1 MNESERRFTR
11 GLVEIRAAGDIRK
24 IGGYAAK
31 FNTLSQNLGGFVE
44 RIDPAFFNKSAGDG
58 WPGVMA
64 RYNHDDNQLLGTIAG
79 GTLRLLVDGT
89 GLDYEADPPRHRADV
104 VELVERGDVHQS
116 SFAFRVMPGEGDD
129 WSMTEQGFPLRT
141 LLSGQLVDVAPVN
154 SPAYLDTS
162 TGLRS
167 LAVCADADPDEV
179 AAAAAAGELARFLGG
194 PAPTVIDLGANTE
207 PAGERDDTTCGDG
220 GQGETHPPLS
230 VRRRQAELL
239 SRRIL

>member
-1 MNESERRFTR
+1 MTEFERRYTR
-11 GLVEIRAAGDIRK
+11 GLVEIRAAGDARK

-79 GTLRLLVDGT
+79 GTLRLVVDGT
-89 GLDYEADPPRHRADV
+89 GLDYEVDPPRHRADV

-116 SFAFRVMPGEGDD
+116 SFAFRVIPGEGDD

-154 SPAYLDTS
+154 SPAYLDTI
-162 TGLRS
+162 TVQEGF
-167 LAVCADADPDEV
+167 ADPTS
-179 AAAAAAGELARFLGG
+179 ASNPELAIVLGLLQRSMKND
-194 PAPTVIDLGANTE
+194 PK
-207 PAGERDDTTCGDG
+207 TTC
-220 GQGETHPPLS
+220 THGRASLS
-230 VRRRQAELL
+230 KTAA
-239 SRRIL
+239 